1 MQSYA
6 LLDGLG
12 HGTGVSHQWLLARER
27 EIQKHG
33 GGYDWPNPSRVL
45 KRDIGMNWIESSGDT
60 VYDKSEIFRAN
71 LRNAL

>member
-27 EIQKHG
+27 EIQK
-33 GGYDWPNPSRVL
+33 
-45 KRDIGMNWIESSGDT
+45 KRGVMTGLIHKGS
-60 VYDKSEIFRAN
+60 
-71 LRNAL
+71 